1 MLDKS
6 ISAGILFM
14 KLSDTY
20 NNLSPREAKT
30 STFMKIISLWDY
42 IAAIPQ
48 LLFEDQL
55 FWYFEP
61 LFDTYPHG
69 MLPNQLAIEST
80 RGYVISLSTRPFQT
94 LCSHFV

>member
-1 MLDKS
+1 
-6 ISAGILFM
+6 
-14 KLSDTY
+14 
-20 NNLSPREAKT
+20 
-30 STFMKIISLWDY
+30 MKIISLWDY

-61 LFDTYPHG
+61 LFDTYPRG

-80 RGYVISLSTRPFQT
+80 RVM
-94 LCSHFV
+94 